1 MNQGLATANHKKIPA
16 CVMQSRNKCITVSAT
31 AISGGVVRGVA
42 LRAPLRESADG
53 DIFLGS
59 TGRQQSQPL
68 LCLRSEARALT
79 RLHCG
84 RTAMVG
90 CSRFLPRSLLDK
102 IRGQS

>member
-16 CVMQSRNKCITVSAT
+16 CVMQSRNKCITASVT

-42 LRAPLRESADG
+42 LRAPLRESGDG
-53 DIFLGS
+53 DIFLSS
-59 TGRQQSQPL
+59 TGRQQSQPP

-79 RLHCG
+79 RLDCG
-84 RTAMVG
+84 RSEWCDASG
-90 CSRFLPRSLLDK
+90 FLPRSLLDK